1 MMRLESKGLL
11 LFIAGYRVGQ
21 RAGDGFVHLD
31 RRVLRRS
38 RQNCPLV
45 QRHRDVLRD
54 ESSTLELNKVA
65 MTTGHSVP
73 DTVLRDTVSVFPGEL
88 AATRLTVLLVGYV
101 VAGELHKKIS
111 VVKGI
116 AGVHTRVLFCGLSAE
131 SFTI

>member
-1 MMRLESKGLL
+1 
-11 LFIAGYRVGQ
+11 
-21 RAGDGFVHLD
+21 
-31 RRVLRRS
+31 
-38 RQNCPLV
+38 
-45 QRHRDVLRD
+45 
-54 ESSTLELNKVA
+54 

-88 AATRLTVLLVGYV
+88 AATRMTVLLVGYV

-131 SFTI
+131 SFTT